1 MNQESETGAF
11 PVGVSPAIPTTGFGV
26 SALQAQEIW
35 PDGTG
40 TRSSAF
46 AIGLRPFRPTGSIWW
61 RGYQVFDLRYRLAA
75 FQAWGIWPGQVVR
88 CSESFGPTGLL
99 DRSGGTGTRP
109 SAFAIGLRPF
119 RPRESGLASCP
130 VLGESRPYR
139 PRNLVGRHGYQVFD
153 LRYRL
158 AAFQAWG
165 IWPGQ
170 VVRCSESFGPTGPG
184 NLAGWHEFQA
194 FGLRFRLAVFQA

>member
-1 MNQESETGAF
+1 LGGFARVPPQTRFGVLWGRVQNDLAGFTRVPPQTRFGVLRGRAGARHEAGFPHSIAGCIGRGFAFLNQESETGAF

-88 CSESFGPTGLL
+88 CSESFGPTG
-99 DRSGGTGTRP
+99 
-109 SAFAIGLRPF
+109 
-119 RPRESGLASCP
+119 
-130 VLGESRPYR
+130 
-139 PRNLVGRHGYQVFD
+139 
-153 LRYRL
+153 
-158 AAFQAWG
+158 
-165 IWPGQ
+165 
-170 VVRCSESFGPTGPG
+170 PG